1 MDRTSCSL
9 LYIFSLSRHFLNFS
23 LCCVPRKEWLQ
34 LWDHLLAYA
43 ERPQLLLYAVIG
55 YVMQQRAALLD
66 ARTKGTAM
74 DRSTDWWR
82 LELREII

>member
-1 MDRTSCSL
+1 MISQISSPIC
-9 LYIFSLSRHFLNFS
+9 
-23 LCCVPRKEWLQ
+23 RKEWLQ

-66 ARTKGTAM
+66 ARTKGTA
-74 DRSTDWWR
+74 T
-82 LELREII
+82 